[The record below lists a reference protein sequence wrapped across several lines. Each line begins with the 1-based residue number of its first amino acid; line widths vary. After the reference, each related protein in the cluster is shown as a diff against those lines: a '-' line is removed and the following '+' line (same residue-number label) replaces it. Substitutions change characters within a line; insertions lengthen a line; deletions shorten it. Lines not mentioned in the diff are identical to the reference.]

1 MRRTFTF
8 KSFNETD
15 IHGVHWYHQKSQP
28 ASLMVVAHGMMET
41 IQRYHEMAEYLVA
54 KDIFV
59 YGHDHRGH
67 GKTAGDQEHLG
78 DLGENG
84 WIKTRED
91 LKRVVKLAR
100 HDYPGVPIFFLGHSM
115 GSFLVRD
122 LLHQHLMEAAG
133 TVKKGKRYA
142 PREGW
147 TPRGVVLS
155 GTGKPSPAALT
166 LGKWIAGME
175 MKWKGPLH
183 RSKRLYDL
191 TFGKYNKRIDD
202 PRTYFD
208 WLSRDETLVEKYMQD
223 PYCGQVH
230 TSRFYNDFFHHL
242 KRILYKENHIKASGL
257 SMLLVS
263 GQEDPVGDYGE
274 AVVKTSDFYEARGFS
289 ITTKIYPGGRHEMF
303 NETNKTAVYEDLVRW
318 INQCQTGPN
327 A

>member
-15 IHGVHWYHQKSQP
+15 IHGVHWYHQKSMP
-28 ASLMVVAHGMMET
+28 ESLLVVAHGMMET
-41 IQRYHEMAEYLVA
+41 IERYHEMAEYLLTR
-54 KDIFV
+54 DIFV

-84 WIKTRED
+84 WIKARED
-91 LKRVVKLAR
+91 LKRVVNLAR
-100 HDYPGVPIFFLGHSM
+100 QDYPGVPVFLLGHSM

-122 LLHQHLMEAAG
+122 LLHQHLLEAAG

-142 PREGW
+142 PRARW
-147 TPRGVVLS
+147 APRGVVLS
-155 GTGKPSPAALT
+155 GTGKPSLAVLT

-175 MKWKGPLH
+175 MKWKRPLH

-208 WLSRDETLVEKYMQD
+208 WLSRDETLVEKYIRD
-223 PYCGQVH
+223 PLCGQVH
-230 TSRFYNDFFHHL
+230 TSRFYKEFFHHL
-242 KRILYKENHIKASGL
+242 KRILYQESHFEASGFPI
-257 SMLLVS
+257 LLVS

-274 AVVKTSDFYEARGFS
+274 AVVTTSEFYRERGCN

>member
-1 MRRTFTF
+1 MRRTFAF
-8 KSFNETD
+8 QSFHETE
-15 IHGVHWYHQKSQP
+15 IQGIHWYHHNSLP
-28 ASLMVVAHGMMET
+28 ASVLVIAHGMMET
-41 IQRYHEMAEYLVA
+41 IERYHDMAEYLLTR
-54 KDIFV
+54 DIFV

-67 GKTAGDQEHLG
+67 GKTAGEQNRLG

-84 WIKTRED
+84 WIKARED

-100 HDYPGVPIFFLGHSM
+100 HDYPGVPVFLLGHSM

-122 LLHQHLMEAAG
+122 MLHQHLMEASG
-133 TVKKGKRYA
+133 SVKKGKRYA

-147 TPRGVVLS
+147 TPRGVILS
-155 GTGKPSPAALT
+155 GTGKPSSAELT

-183 RSKRLYDL
+183 RSNRLYDL
-191 TFGKYNKRIDD
+191 TFEKYNKRIDD

-208 WLSRDETLVEKYMQD
+208 WLSRDDVLVEKYIQD

-242 KRILYKENHIKASGL
+242 KRILYQENHIKAFGL
-257 SMLLVS
+257 PMLLIS
-263 GQEDPVGDYGE
+263 GEEDPVGNYGE
-274 AVVKTSDFYEARGFS
+274 AVTTISEFYGERGCN
-289 ITTKIYPGGRHEMF
+289 ITLKLYPGGRHEMF
-303 NETNKTAVYEDLVRW
+303 NEINRISVYEDLVRW
-318 INQCQTGPN
+318 INQCQTGHK